1 MEGVAQSGAEFAH
14 LPVVCREASTPFSQN
29 TVQLTQQ
36 EYVDLKWQAHYWK
49 AQHARAL
56 DRAAAWKREAEKW
69 QARVRDLK
77 QRLYGKKSERS
88 SVVTAQHKPKPS
100 RPRGHQRGVPGR

>member
-1 MEGVAQSGAEFAH
+1 MEGVAQSGAQFAH

-36 EYVDLKWQAHYWK
+36 EYVELKWQAHYWK

-69 QARVRDLK
+69 QARVRDHK
-77 QRLYGKKSERS
+77 QRLYGKKSDRA
-88 SVVTAQHKPKPS
+88 SVVTSQLKPNPS
-100 RPRGHQRGVPGR
+100 RPRGH